1 MLFQNRDGGQRTK
14 DGWFRPSSFVSR
26 LSFKYFP
33 IFVFCISLL
42 ANTFNVKAQ
51 LASPTNLS
59 YSKNKSIGKKLIK
72 QGATSKAVSY
82 LEAANEKKPGKK
94 KLVTLLA
101 EAEKNVRNYAAAESL
116 YAELEA
122 KDKKSKKPEYTFYKG
137 IALQQQQ
144 KYAAA
149 IDAFNTFKNLTKG
162 NDKYAEQYK
171 MAGKAI
177 EGAKLGVAQTDS
189 TVEKPYKAIHLNNEI
204 NTAATERAPALRNGN
219 FALFS
224 RMDENEVMK
233 DGKVYKYASIKQLHQ
248 AGKTGKEW
256 KYIGLENSL
265 TSNAGAHLAT
275 PSFTEDGNT
284 LYYSLC
290 KEEIPLKLRC
300 DIYRSTFA
308 NGAWTKGEKL
318 NTSVNLSTAT
328 NLWACAGKAPGG
340 EEALYFSSDRNPS
353 KGFDI
358 FYAIRNGDGTFQR
371 AKTLSTFIN
380 TKDDDI
386 APFYDYETN
395 TLYFSSNGR
404 GGLGGFD
411 VFGAKR
417 LVIGDFLEPENVGMP
432 INSGADDY
440 GFVYNP
446 RKNTGFV
453 TSNRNSVTVN
463 NCSTCNDDI
472 WLIESAILYPAVKGE
487 ITYGREGLKQLA
499 TNATIALYEANGTDQ
514 LGFTQAVNGKY
525 FFDLEKEKQ
534 YRLLAKR
541 EGAND
546 VEQKFSTMN
555 ISESDTFTFN
565 LNFEELIPDN
575 FIGVKLATV
584 FWDYDKFQLTKDAP
598 DSLAK
603 VVQFMTEHPNHI
615 VEVGSHTDSKG
626 NDDYNLKL
634 SERRSAAVIKYL
646 LSKKLAGNR
655 IINKP
660 YGESQPAAP
669 NTQPDGSDFEAGRMM
684 NRRTEFKVLEE
695 VK

>member
-1 MLFQNRDGGQRTK
+1 MKKVLPKVVCAILTLF
-14 DGWFRPSSFVSR
+14 
-26 LSFKYFP
+26 
-33 IFVFCISLL
+33 L
-42 ANTFNVKAQ
+42 ANTFNVNAQ
-51 LASPTNLS
+51 LASPENLS
-59 YSKNKSIGKKLIK
+59 YGKNKSTGKKLIK
-72 QGATSKAVSY
+72 QGATFTAVSY
-82 LEAANEKKPGKK
+82 LEAANEKKPEKK
-94 KLVTLLA
+94 KLVMLLA
-101 EAEKNVRNYAAAESL
+101 EAEKNVRNYAAAEKF

-149 IDAFNTFKNLTKG
+149 IDAFNTFKNATKG
-162 NDKYAEQYK
+162 NDKYADQYK
-171 MAGKAI
+171 LAGKAI
-177 EGAKLGVAQTDS
+177 EGAKLGLAQSDS
-189 TVEKPYKAIHLNNEI
+189 TIEKPYKATHLNEI
-204 NTAATERAPALRNGN
+204 NTVATERAPALSNGN
-219 FALFS
+219 FILFS
-224 RMDENEVMK
+224 RMDENEVVK
-233 DGKVYKYASIKQLHQ
+233 EGKSYKYASVKQLHQ
-248 AGKTGKEW
+248 AVKIGREW
-256 KYIGLENSL
+256 KYGGLENSL
-265 TSNAGAHLAT
+265 PKDAGVHFAT
-275 PSFTEDGNT
+275 PSFTEDGYT
-284 LYYSLC
+284 LFYSLC
-290 KEEIPLKLRC
+290 KEETPLKLRC

-308 NGAWTKGEKL
+308 NGAWQKGEKL
-318 NTSVNLSTAT
+318 NSSINLPTAT

-340 EEALYFSSDRNPS
+340 EEALYFSSDRNPG

-358 FYAIRNGDGTFQR
+358 FYAVRNGDGTFQR
-371 AKTLSTFIN
+371 AKTLGAAIN

-453 TSNRNSVTVN
+453 TSNRNSVSAD
-463 NCSTCNDDI
+463 NCNTCNDDI
-472 WLIESAILYPAVKGE
+472 WLIESTILYPAVRGE
-487 ITYGREGLKQLA
+487 ITYGRAGLKQSA
-499 TNATIALYEANGTDQ
+499 TNATIALYEANSTDQ
-514 LGFTQAVNGKY
+514 LGFTQAADGKY

-534 YRLLAKR
+534 YRLVAKR
-541 EGAND
+541 EGSND

-565 LNFEELIPDN
+565 LNFEEVMPEN

-598 DSLAK
+598 DSLVK
-603 VVQFMTEHPNHI
+603 VVQFMTAHPNHI

-626 NDDYNLKL
+626 SDDYNLKL
-634 SERRSAAVIKYL
+634 SERRGAAVVKYL

-669 NTQPDGSDFEAGRMM
+669 NTNPDGSDFELGRMM

>member
-1 MLFQNRDGGQRTK
+1 MKKVLLRIVYTI
-14 DGWFRPSSFVSR
+14 
-26 LSFKYFP
+26 LTL
-33 IFVFCISLL
+33 LL
-42 ANTFNVKAQ
+42 ANTSNVKAQ
-51 LASPTNLS
+51 LASPENLN
-59 YSKNKSIGKKLIK
+59 YGKNKSIGKKLIK
-72 QGATSKAVSY
+72 QGATIKAVSY
-82 LEAANEKKPGKK
+82 LEAANEKKPSKK
-94 KLVTLLA
+94 KLVMMLA
-101 EAEKNVRNYAAAESL
+101 EAEKNVRNYAATEKL

-137 IALQQQQ
+137 VALQQQQ

-149 IDAFNTFKNLTKG
+149 IDAFNTFKKLTNG

-171 MAGKAI
+171 LAGKAI
-177 EGAKLGVAQTDS
+177 EGAKLGIAQSDS
-189 TVEKPYKAIHLNNEI
+189 TIEKAFRAVHLDNEI
-204 NTAATERAPALRNGN
+204 NTWANERAPALRNGN

-224 RMDENEVMK
+224 RMDENEVVK
-233 DGKVYKYASIKQLHQ
+233 EGKVYKYASVKQLHQ
-248 AGKTGKEW
+248 AGKSGKEW
-256 KYIGLENSL
+256 KYIGLENAL
-265 TSNAGAHLAT
+265 ANEAGTHLAT

-284 LYYSLC
+284 LFYSLC
-290 KEEIPLKLRC
+290 KEETPLKLRC
-300 DIYRSTFA
+300 DIHRSTFT

-318 NTSVNLSTAT
+318 NTSINLPFAT

-340 EEALYFSSDRNPS
+340 EEALYFSSDRNPG

-417 LVIGDFLEPENVGMP
+417 LVIGDFLEPENAGMP

-440 GFVYNP
+440 GFVYNL

-453 TSNRNSVTVN
+453 TSNRNSVSAN
-463 NCSTCNDDI
+463 SCSTCNDDI
-472 WLIESAILYPAVKGE
+472 WLIESTILYPAVRGE

-514 LGFTQAVNGKY
+514 LGFTQAADGKY
-525 FFDLEKEKQ
+525 FFDLEKEKE
-534 YRLLAKR
+534 YRLVAKR

-546 VEQKFSTMN
+546 VVQKFSTMN
-555 ISESDTFTFN
+555 ISESDTFKFN
-565 LNFEELIPDN
+565 LNFEELIPEN

-626 NDDYNLKL
+626 DDKYNLQL

-646 LSKKLAGNR
+646 LSKKLAANR

-660 YGESQPAAP
+660 YGESQPAMP
-669 NTQPDGSDFEAGRMM
+669 NTNADGSDFELGRML

-695 VK
+695 VKPGM

>member
-1 MLFQNRDGGQRTK
+1 MKKVLQRLIYTI
-14 DGWFRPSSFVSR
+14 
-26 LSFKYFP
+26 LA
-33 IFVFCISLL
+33 LL
-42 ANTFNVKAQ
+42 LTNTFNVKAQ
-51 LASPTNLS
+51 LASPENLS
-59 YSKNKSIGKKLIK
+59 YGKNKSIGKKLIK
-72 QGATSKAVSY
+72 QGATLQAVSY

-94 KLVTLLA
+94 KLVMMLA
-101 EAEKNVRNYAAAESL
+101 AAEKNVRNYGATEKL

-144 KYAAA
+144 KYAEA
-149 IDAFNTFKNLTKG
+149 IDAFNTFKKLTKG
-162 NDKYAEQYK
+162 NDKYAEEYK
-171 MAGKAI
+171 LAGKAI
-177 EGAKLGVAQTDS
+177 EGAKLGIAQSDS
-189 TVEKPYKAIHLNNEI
+189 IIEKAYKAVHFTDII
-204 NTAATERAPALRNGN
+204 NTPATERAPALRNGN
-219 FALFS
+219 FLLYERFVE
-224 RMDENEVMK
+224 RLLEPN
-233 DGKVYKYASIKQLHQ
+233 GKGWRYASLTNLHSAEK
-248 AGKTGKEW
+248 AGKTWASGSKRE
-256 KYIGLENSL
+256 IHNID
-265 TSNAGAHLAT
+265 SNAHICT

-284 LYYSLC
+284 LFYSLC
-290 KEEIPLKLRC
+290 KEETPLKLRC

-318 NTSVNLSTAT
+318 NTSINLPTAT

-340 EEALYFSSDRNPS
+340 EEALYFSSDRNPG

-371 AKTLSTFIN
+371 AKTLSNFIN

-417 LVIGDFLEPENVGMP
+417 LVIGDFLEPENAGMP

-453 TSNRNSVTVN
+453 TSNRNSISAN

-472 WLIESAILYPAVKGE
+472 WLIESTILFPAVKGE
-487 ITYGREGLKQLA
+487 ITYGRAGLKQLA

-514 LGFTQAVNGKY
+514 LGFTQAADGKY
-525 FFDLEKEKQ
+525 FFDLEKEKE
-534 YRLLAKR
+534 YRLVAKR

-565 LNFEELIPDN
+565 LNFEEVIPDN

-584 FWDYDKFQLTKDAP
+584 FWDYDKFQLTIDAP

-626 NDDYNLKL
+626 DDKYNLQL

-660 YGESQPAAP
+660 YGESQPAMP
-669 NTQPDGSDFEAGRMM
+669 NTNPDGSDFELGRMM

-695 VK
+695 VKPGL